1 MPLQNKINTACAAF
15 VVWLPA
21 RAEPEKLLP
30 PVPTLAAALLCR
42 DLNLMQGDTLPV
54 KMRDAGVG
62 LCAGTLK
69 HTSSERCQSRWRC
82 DGGWFPIICLIL
94 SMSCGYHANFTK
106 KYDSKNSSRYIL
118 LICTRL

>member
-1 MPLQNKINTACAAF
+1 MSLQSKINTARAAF
-15 VVWLPA
+15 VLWLPA
-21 RAEPEKLLP
+21 RAEPGKLLP

-106 KYDSKNSSRYIL
+106 KIR
-118 LICTRL
+118 